1 MSQSTAEN
9 AYTAVTDVP
18 ADGGEYIF
26 IDAGSDL
33 KGESKTSGF
42 EDQIVAFN
50 VAAELAMPLR
60 DASKGS
66 GGRTAG
72 KPSTSN
78 WVISKV
84 MDLSSTGWAKNLV
97 QGKSIDSI
105 KISWVRYEG
114 GAAKKIREVTLK
126 NAMVASVKMGGWTDM
141 PVEVITVQP
150 GEIDDTY
157 TQQDETAQAKGSKN
171 WGYNF
176 LEGKSA

>member
-1 MSQSTAEN
+1 MAQTDEI
-9 AYTAVTDVP
+9 AYTQISTVP

-42 EDQIVAFN
+42 TDQIVAFN
-50 VAAELAMPLR
+50 VEASLAMPLR

-78 WVISKV
+78 WTIYKV
-84 MDLSSTGWAKNLV
+84 MDLSSTGWAQNLV
-97 QGKSIDSI
+97 QGKSVDSI
-105 KISWVRYEG
+105 KITWVRYEG
-114 GAAKKIREVTLK
+114 GEAKPIREVTLK
-126 NAMVASVKMGGWTDM
+126 KAMVASVRIGGWTDM
-141 PVEVITVQP
+141 PVEILTVQP
-150 GEIDDTY
+150 GEIDDKY
-157 TQQDETAQAKGSKN
+157 TQQDDTATAKGSKN

>member
-1 MSQSTAEN
+1 MAQSESN
-9 AYTAVTDVP
+9 YTQVTDVP

-33 KGESKTSGF
+33 KGESKTDGF
-42 EDQIVAFN
+42 ADQIVAFN
-50 VAAELAMPLR
+50 VESELTMPLR

-78 WVISKV
+78 WKISKV

-105 KISWVRYEG
+105 KITWVRYEG

-126 NAMVASVKMGGWTDM
+126 KAMVAGVKMGGWTDM
-141 PVEVITVQP
+141 PVETVTVQP
-150 GEIDDTY
+150 GEVEDTY
-157 TQQDETAQAKGSKN
+157 TQQDETATAKGSKN

>member
-1 MSQSTAEN
+1 MAQSETT
-9 AYTAVTDVP
+9 YGQVTDVP

-33 KGESKTSGF
+33 KGESKTDGF
-42 EDQIVAFN
+42 ADQIVAYN
-50 VAAELAMPLR
+50 VEAELTMPLR

-105 KISWVRYEG
+105 KITWVRYEG

-126 NAMVASVKMGGWTDM
+126 KAMVAGVKTGGWTDM
-141 PVEVITVQP
+141 PVEQITVQP
-150 GEIDDTY
+150 GEIEDTY
-157 TQQDETAQAKGSKN
+157 TQQDETATAKGSKN